1 MGKFNPIQIP
11 IGVQKEDDKVTNGI
25 IPKRMTS
32 RVAAYSD
39 AIKEARAEGLTWNE
53 IGSLIGIDSGIKLR
67 RAFVR
72 ATAGIESGRLAPRQF
87 PLPGLQSVPSDKLPI
102 ISDTSKAIPESRVV
116 EDKSP
121 FGKKREP
128 AIKFDDD

>member
-1 MGKFNPIQIP
+1 MP
-11 IGVQKEDDKVTNGI
+11 VGI
-25 IPKRMTS
+25 TPKRMTA

-53 IGSLIGIDSGIKLR
+53 IGSLIGIESGIKLR

-87 PLPGLQSVPSDKLPI
+87 PLPVLQSVPSDESPI
-102 ISDTSKAIPESRVV
+102 ISGTSKAISESRVIQ
-116 EDKSP
+116 DKSP

-128 AIKFDDD
+128 TIKFDDD

>member
-1 MGKFNPIQIP
+1 MPVRI
-11 IGVQKEDDKVTNGI
+11 T
-25 IPKRMTS
+25 PKRMTA

-39 AIKEARAEGLTWNE
+39 AIKSARAEGLTWNE
-53 IGSLIGIDSGIKLR
+53 IGSLIGIESGIKLR

-87 PLPGLQSVPSDKLPI
+87 PFPGLQSVQSDELPVI
-102 ISDTSKAIPESRVV
+102 PDTSKAISESRVIQ
-116 EDKSP
+116 DKSP

-128 AIKFDDD
+128 TIKFDDD

>member
-1 MGKFNPIQIP
+1 MP
-11 IGVQKEDDKVTNGI
+11 VGI
-25 IPKRMTS
+25 TPKRMTA

-53 IGSLIGIDSGIKLR
+53 IGSLIGIENGIKLR

-72 ATAGIESGRLAPRQF
+72 ATAGIESGRLAPRQL
-87 PLPGLQSVPSDKLPI
+87 PLPGLQSGTSSESPI
-102 ISDTSKAIPESRVV
+102 VSDTSRANPESQAI
-116 EDKSP
+116 EAKSP

-128 AIKFDDD
+128 TIKFDDD

>member
-1 MGKFNPIQIP
+1 MP
-11 IGVQKEDDKVTNGI
+11 VGI
-25 IPKRMTS
+25 TPKRMTA

-53 IGSLIGIDSGIKLR
+53 IGSLIGIENGIKLR

-87 PLPGLQSVPSDKLPI
+87 PLPGLQSVPSDESPI
-102 ISDTSKAIPESRVV
+102 ISSTSKAISESRAIQ
-116 EDKSP
+116 DKSP

-128 AIKFDDD
+128 TIKFDDD